1 MANTTNTYQMDMKQS
16 NFFEI
21 LMKPMQDLLTKAYE
35 TIFNSMQNTFYNNL
49 SYTIIVVIILYWL
62 IMRLKIGYPTRDE
75 IFEAGKW
82 LFMVLFV
89 YAIFSSFE
97 AYVGF
102 CNLIMIPAN
111 WVRSGV
117 SSLID
122 MKGETLPKI
131 VLEALNMQ
139 NVLANDLFKE
149 GIKQLGEKKSWYE
162 FWKSDDFK
170 GVVVAFYLFWYWLY
184 YIAFMFCIIACLC
197 IVLGAQFITM
207 LLLSVAPI
215 LIPFLIIKPLKA
227 YFYSWLKLVISYSL
241 YPSIAL
247 ILLVLVMQPIND
259 LKTAQNTANIIK
271 DMYENTFFTFVP
283 VTGFCFFVIYLMT
296 KIPNWVS
303 QIMGV
308 SGLDS
313 GGVGAGL
320 AIAKN
325 AGLATASGG
334 VGAVAGGIKGAMSGQ
349 SLGGALG
356 KGFLGA
362 IGGGLKQS
370 AKTLPG
376 AKSVRGAVTGMR
388 NAISEGRKVSNGA
401 GATASA

>member
-1 MANTTNTYQMDMKQS
+1 MANTTSTFNMSMKES

-21 LMKPMQDLLTKAYE
+21 LMKPMQDLLTKSYQ
-35 TIFNSMQNTFYNNL
+35 TIFDSMQNIFYNNL
-49 SYTIIVVIILYWL
+49 SYTIILIIILYWL
-62 IMRLKIGYPTRDE
+62 IMRLKTGYPTRDE

-89 YAIFSSFE
+89 FGIFSSFE

-102 CNLIMIPAN
+102 CNLIMLPAN
-111 WVRSGV
+111 WVKGAV

-122 MKGETLPKI
+122 MEGKNLTDI
-131 VLEALNMQ
+131 VLEAFNLQ
-139 NVLANDLFKE
+139 NDLAKKLWIE
-149 GIKQLGEKKSWYE
+149 GTEKNQGWWARLTGDKSFDIIFTALG
-162 FWKSDDFK
+162 
-170 GVVVAFYLFWYWLY
+170 LLWYWLY

-197 IVLGAQFITM
+197 IVIGSQFITM

-247 ILLVLVMQPIND
+247 ILLILVMSPISD
-259 LKTAQNTANIIK
+259 LKSAVNSSEAVTK
-271 DMYENTFFTFVP
+271 MYEDTFFTFTP
-283 VTGFCFFVIYLMT
+283 IIGFCFFVIYLMT

-313 GGVGAGL
+313 GGVGTGL
-320 AIAKN
+320 AMAKN
-325 AGLATASGG
+325 AGLAAATGGASG
-334 VGAVAGGIKGAMSGQ
+334 VMTKMAGGSFF
-349 SLGGALG
+349 GGAARGVLG
-356 KGFLGA
+356 TMPG
-362 IGGGLKQS
+362 
-370 AKTLPG
+370 AKTLGSVKEAVSKRMG
-376 AKSVRGAVTGMR
+376 AGAGKT
-388 NAISEGRKVSNGA
+388 ISNGA
-401 GATASA
+401 GATASAE